1 LTGHNQRGCT
11 SPADMHTTLTHRSLT
26 RERSPADPE
35 STTEKQP

>member
-11 SPADMHTTLTHRSLT
+11 PQADMHAIVASRSLIC
-26 RERSPADPE
+26 ERSPADPE